1 MSRFMYENLSKRTTA
16 KSVKRIRNGVE
27 VLDTPKSQGATTYAV
42 SHKHAKR
49 RAQVSG
55 GSFLPENTPRVRTR
69 KFGPGYYRTAD
80 GKRVSRRET
89 RYDDRIGRGDGFG
102 VGTLS

>member
-1 MSRFMYENLSKRTTA
+1 MSRFTYENLSSQTTA

-27 VLDTPKSQGATTYAV
+27 VLDTPKSQGGATYGAI
-42 SHKHAKR
+42 KHAKR
-49 RAQVSG
+49 LAQVSG
-55 GSFLPENTPRVRTR
+55 GEFRPENTPRVRTQ
-69 KFGPGYYRTAD
+69 KFGPAYYRTAD
-80 GKRVSRRET
+80 GRRMSRRDA